1 MELTTII
8 AQLNLE
14 EKFALLTGAD
24 SWHTVAVE
32 RLGIPAISMADG
44 PHGLRKVKIEGA
56 DERQTIKAVCFPTS
70 SAMAA
75 TWNTKLVRRIGQ
87 ALGEECGAMEV
98 DILLGPGINIKRTP
112 LCGRNFEYFSED
124 PLLAGEL
131 AAAYIE
137 GVQSQGVGTSL
148 KHFAANNQEFDRFQI
163 SSEIDQRT
171 LREIYLKP
179 FEIAVKKAQPWTVM
193 CAYNRLNGI
202 YCSENRFLLH
212 DVLRR
217 EWGFEGF
224 VVSDWHAVHQRSLSL
239 QASLELEMPFAP
251 QSAAD
256 LRGAYERGDLT
267 ITEIDAALERL
278 LTIVFRAAVT
288 RAKRAKEFDVFL
300 HHQLAKEAAAEAII
314 LLKNSAGILPIRREA
329 TRRILVIGE
338 FAEKPAIQG
347 GGSARVAPLIVDSP
361 LEALRAMAGSEII
374 VDYQPVLA
382 ADCPKVDRLNEAM
395 TSAQTADLVLL
406 FVGNRPEIEREAYD
420 RTSFALSPEMDVVIE
435 RIAAQNPN
443 TVVILQTGAPV
454 AMTAWIDK
462 VQAIVHAGYTGQAGG
477 SALADI
483 LFGLTN
489 PSGKTAETFPI
500 AIEDTPAYG
509 SYPGNGYVVRYD
521 EGLMVGYR
529 YYEDRQKK
537 PLFPFGFGLSYTTFE
552 YAGLQVTPESLAE
565 GCPVR
570 VDCIVKNTGPQAG
583 QEIVQLYVR
592 DNASKVTRPVKE
604 LKAFTKVS
612 LQPGE
617 TQTVHFE
624 LNREAFAYFSPSL
637 NDWHI
642 ESGQFTILIGA
653 SSADIRLEK
662 TITVKGVHD
671 FS

>member
-24 SWHTVAVE
+24 SWRTVAVE

-44 PHGLRKVKIEGA
+44 PHGLRKVTIEGM
-56 DERQTIKAVCFPTS
+56 EEPQTVKAVCFPTS

-75 TWNTKLVRRIGQ
+75 TWNTDLVRRIGQ

-98 DILLGPGINIKRTP
+98 DILLGPGTNIKRTP

-163 SSEIDQRT
+163 SSELDQRT

-212 DVLRR
+212 DVLRG

-251 QSAAD
+251 QSAAA
-256 LRGAYERGDLT
+256 LRDAYERGALT
-267 ITEIDAALERL
+267 SAEIDAALERL
-278 LTIVFRAAVT
+278 LTIVFRATAT
-288 RAKRAKEFDVFL
+288 RPKRAKTFDVFL
-300 HHQLAKEAAAEAII
+300 HHQLAKEAAAEAVV
-314 LLKNSAGILPIRREA
+314 LLKNNAGILPIRREA

-338 FAEKPAIQG
+338 FAENPVIQG
-347 GGSARVAPLIVDSP
+347 GGSALVAPLMVDSP
-361 LEALRAMAGSEII
+361 LEALRAVAGPEIL

-382 ADCPKVDRLNEAM
+382 ADSPKIDRLNEAM
-395 TSAQTADLVLL
+395 TAAQTADLVLL
-406 FVGNRPEIEREAYD
+406 FVGNRPKIEWESYD
-420 RTSFALSPEMDVVIE
+420 RTSFALSPEMDVVIA

-443 TVVILQTGAPV
+443 TVVVLQTGAPV

-509 SYPGNGYVVRYD
+509 SYPGNGYVTRYD

-529 YYEDRQKK
+529 YYEDRQKQ

-552 YAGLQVTPESLAE
+552 YAGLQVTPESLTE
-565 GCPVR
+565 GCPAR
-570 VDCIVKNTGPQAG
+570 VDCIVKNTGSRAG

-592 DNASKVTRPVKE
+592 DNASQVTRPVKE

-617 TQTVHFE
+617 AQTVHFE
-624 LNREAFAYFSPSL
+624 LGREAFAYFSPSL
-637 NDWHI
+637 NDWHV

-653 SSADIRLEK
+653 SSADIRLKK
-662 TITVKGVHD
+662 TLTVKGIHD